1 MDPIKKVSL
10 YYTQLTKSEKATC
23 DKIISEPFV
32 IIENSILD
40 AANYFNVSSSSISR
54 LCKKL
59 GYKGYS
65 ELRYTLSEYY
75 KPHNDLISIKK
86 ESKYSNI
93 INNYQSSFELL
104 KATTYDTQIKTL
116 VKYMHSKKTYALG
129 LGLSSLPAKLLS
141 HELYVEKQWID
152 CIDDNVRMNLLHHI
166 ADENSLFIIFSV
178 IAGILKLLIQ
188 RVINWKNRNSKVVL
202 ITSNPDTPFLPYV
215 DISFILPSTT
225 PIPIENTHSFHY
237 LNNIPIYSAFVEFII
252 YIYIQTQ

>member
-116 VKYMHSKKTYALG
+116 VY
-129 LGLSSLPAKLLS
+129 
-141 HELYVEKQWID
+141 
-152 CIDDNVRMNLLHHI
+152 
-166 ADENSLFIIFSV
+166 
-178 IAGILKLLIQ
+178 
-188 RVINWKNRNSKVVL
+188 
-202 ITSNPDTPFLPYV
+202 
-215 DISFILPSTT
+215 
-225 PIPIENTHSFHY
+225 
-237 LNNIPIYSAFVEFII
+237 
-252 YIYIQTQ
+252 

>member
-1 MDPIKKVSL
+1 
-10 YYTQLTKSEKATC
+10 
-23 DKIISEPFV
+23 
-32 IIENSILD
+32 
-40 AANYFNVSSSSISR
+40 
-54 LCKKL
+54 
-59 GYKGYS
+59 
-65 ELRYTLSEYY
+65 
-75 KPHNDLISIKK
+75 
-86 ESKYSNI
+86 
-93 INNYQSSFELL
+93 
-104 KATTYDTQIKTL
+104 
-116 VKYMHSKKTYALG
+116 
-129 LGLSSLPAKLLS
+129 PAKLLS

-178 IAGILKLLIQ
+178 IAKHKDMLEAIKK
-188 RVINWKNRNSKVVL
+188 WKNRNSKVVL